1 MLTSAPWDSQ
11 VPPKY
16 QQTPCQTTGKSCNE
30 EADHLRDDAA
40 LGLVLGSALVQ
51 QGVRSQQA
59 LDARRPVR
67 LNHLVLR
74 QQQRQDV
81 LFPGDE
87 HGGLAQDVAFV
98 DAAMRCHPEHEPH
111 HAPQLLRKVCEG
123 M

>member
-1 MLTSAPWDSQ
+1 MSE
-11 VPPKY
+11 K
-16 QQTPCQTTGKSCNE
+16 
-30 EADHLRDDAA
+30 ADHLRDDAT

-81 LFPGDE
+81 LLPCDK
-87 HGGLAQDVAFV
+87 HGGLAQDVALV
-98 DAAMRCHPEHEPH
+98 DAAMLGHPGQNRH
-111 HAPQLLRKVCEG
+111 HARQLLRKAWRVG
-123 M
+123 QI